1 MWVVC
6 SCLLQR
12 SYTASAYLPNL
23 FLPTNTTVLQAHSVP
38 SASFTNMSKRSVE
51 SPSPPPETKRPK
63 VCDEILNETIY
74 EPLPP
79 GEFIRV
85 LSLQPG
91 EADEDIECSLEV
103 VDIESSK
110 ESYEAISYVW
120 GDPNDTADVQCNGRR
135 VPITVSLAD
144 ALRIFRST
152 SEPRLLWADAL
163 CINQKDDQ
171 EKGHQVK
178 RMGEVYTNA
187 ERVLVWLGR
196 DDENVAEDT
205 FALIRE
211 ANVYF
216 ADSFLQADQDLLKM
230 VPFTKPYP
238 ICMDKERWSR
248 VAELCLLPWFNRV
261 WTVQEIAVAKEGCLF
276 WGSISIGIADVLETC
291 LWTYTK
297 SDFGGILESLL
308 GYTMGKLGNNIYLY
322 RHYNTQRP
330 EPWQRSRAGMTY
342 FAAFYKDRTFSQVLN
357 DARFLEA
364 SNPRDRVYAFLGCP
378 AAKDSHGRTLVEADY
393 TSSMYDLNIQLAYT
407 LIEHPVERSLVF
419 SNIFHDDRQSLL
431 GGMHPS
437 WVPLWHVAPT
447 HRVRIANTSHWFK
460 AGGTGEL
467 FAAASSGKSCVTVSA
482 RTIDSVIWRSKKI
495 WSRGKLH
502 TTDGAKNK
510 LNAEY
515 IDTLWDGVMQG
526 SSQFG
531 IAVRKVDYWRTLMRG
546 YPLERGSHMI
556 SDELQ
561 QRTVD
566 AHRKSISVAR
576 PSGLEAGVMT
586 VDEQRHASYF
596 NIGLDLVHNA
606 SIFIT
611 EMGRIGLAPLGDLV
625 EVGDVCCIIFGASVP
640 FLLTQA
646 KEGRHKFISECY
658 INGVMDGEMMQ
669 QFAGSELKEHRIVLE

>member
-1 MWVVC
+1 
-6 SCLLQR
+6 
-12 SYTASAYLPNL
+12 
-23 FLPTNTTVLQAHSVP
+23 
-38 SASFTNMSKRSVE
+38 MSKRSIG
-51 SPSPPPETKRPK
+51 SPSPPPETKRPR

-85 LSLQPG
+85 LTLQPG

-120 GDPNDTADVQCNGRR
+120 GDPDNTVDVQCNRLR

-144 ALRIFRST
+144 ALRNFRST

-196 DDENVAEDT
+196 DDEDVAEDA
-205 FALIRE
+205 FALVYE
-211 ANVYF
+211 ANAYF
-216 ADSFLQADQDLLKM
+216 ADSYLQADQEPRKM

-238 ICMDKERWSR
+238 ICMDEKRWSR
-248 VAELCLLPWFNRV
+248 VAELCHLPWFKRV

-276 WGSISIGIADVLETC
+276 WGSISIGIADVLEMIT
-291 LWTYTK
+291 WTLLK
-297 SDFGGILESLL
+297 KDFGDILAMLF
-308 GYTMGKLGNNIYLY
+308 GYNMINLVGNLYIYQQ
-322 RHYNTQRP
+322 YNTQRT

-342 FAAFYKDRTFSQVLN
+342 LAAFYKDKTFSQVL
-357 DARFLEA
+357 DEARFLEA
-364 SNPRDRVYAFLGCP
+364 SNPRDHVYAFLGCP

-393 TSSMYDLNIQLAYT
+393 TSSMDDLNIQLAYT
-407 LIEHPVERSLVF
+407 LIENPVEGSFVLFKVYH
-419 SNIFHDDRQSLL
+419 NDRQSLL

-437 WVPLWHVAPT
+437 WVPLWHVAST
-447 HRVRIANTSHWFK
+447 HRVLIEGPYNWFK
-460 AGGTGEL
+460 AGGTREL
-467 FAAASSGKSCVTVSA
+467 FAATSCGKSYLSVGGYTFD
-482 RTIDSVIWRSKKI
+482 TVIWRSKKI
-495 WSRGKLH
+495 CWRGKLD
-502 TTDGAKNK
+502 TIDGAKNE
-510 LNAEY
+510 LNMES
-515 IDTLWDGVMQG
+515 IDTLWDDLMQG

-531 IAVRKVDYWRTLMRG
+531 IAVRQVDSWRTLMRG
-546 YPLERGSHMI
+546 YPAVRGSHMI

-561 QRTVD
+561 QRIVD
-566 AHRKSISVAR
+566 AHRKSITVAR

-596 NIGLDLVHNA
+596 NGRLEAIRNA
-606 SIFIT
+606 SILIT
-611 EMGRIGLAPLGDLV
+611 ENGRIGLAPLGDLV

-646 KEGRHKFISECY
+646 KEGRHKLIGECY
-658 INGVMDGEMMQ
+658 INGVMDGEIMQ
-669 QFAGSELKEHRIVLE
+669 QFAGSDLKEHRIVLE